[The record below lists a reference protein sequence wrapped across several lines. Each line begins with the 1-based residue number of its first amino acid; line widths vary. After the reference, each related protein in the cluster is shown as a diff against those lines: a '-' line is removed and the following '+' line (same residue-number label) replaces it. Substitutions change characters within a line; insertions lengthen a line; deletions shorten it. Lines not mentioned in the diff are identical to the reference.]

1 MNSRF
6 RNVGVCF
13 QNLNPGPGRPVGSRG
28 AVLPTVLVGCWTEEW
43 PEACSIVWMMN
54 ASVMGDHLFFKQ
66 A

>member
-6 RNVGVCF
+6 RNVGFCF
-13 QNLNPGPGRPVGSRG
+13 QNLNPGPGHPVGSRG
-28 AVLPTVLVGCWTEEW
+28 AGLTNVLVGCWTKDW
-43 PEACSIVWMMN
+43 PEDHLIIWMMN